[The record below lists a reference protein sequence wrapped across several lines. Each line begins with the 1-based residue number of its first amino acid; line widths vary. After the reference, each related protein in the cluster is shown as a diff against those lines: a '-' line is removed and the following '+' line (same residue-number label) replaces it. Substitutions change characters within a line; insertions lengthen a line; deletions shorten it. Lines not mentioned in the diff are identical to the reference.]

1 MVDRAARDAGVSE
14 RSVEVDRAR
23 MSRWAVSFVERHGE
37 GSWSHV
43 GDDVLVH
50 GADGAR
56 ARLVAPWPGALDG
69 LTSVGDLAGRPELL
83 TWGVIL
89 VRRGGYALGV
99 ARAGEL
105 LGSKVG
111 TRYVQGRTAAGGW
124 SQQRYQRRREN
135 QASALAGAVADHAV
149 TLLVPRTDLQ
159 ALATGGDAGLLA
171 QVLADPR
178 LARLAALPRR
188 SLDPVADPRRAVL
201 DAAARRVDSVHVI
214 VTEPEEATMPTS
226 RELLPQAAEAT
237 RRLVG
242 AVPGS
247 AWQRPSPCE
256 QWTARGVL
264 NHLTAEQLWA
274 PHLLRGESLEQVG
287 DRYDGDVLG
296 DDPVGAFG
304 RALDAALAAW
314 ADAADDARVQTSA
327 GVIGAEE
334 YCQQMLVDLTVHGW
348 DIARAT
354 AAPYSPVPEAVAA
367 CLRYMT
373 PRVESTGQAGIFA
386 GPVSTR
392 SADRTDQL
400 VALLGRDPAWRS

>member
-1 MVDRAARDAGVSE
+1 MSE

-23 MSRWAVSFVERHGE
+23 LSRWAEAFAERHGE
-37 GSWSHV
+37 GPWSRA

-50 GADGAR
+50 GTDGAR

-69 LTSVGDLAGRPELL
+69 VTSMGALAGRPEPL

-99 ARAGEL
+99 ARAGAL
-105 LGSKVG
+105 LAAKVG

-135 QASALAGAVADHAV
+135 QASALAGAAAEHAAA
-149 TLLVPRTDLQ
+149 LLVHRTDIR
-159 ALATGGDAGLLA
+159 ALAIGGDKGLLA
-171 QVLADPR
+171 QVLSDPR
-178 LARLAALPRR
+178 LARLAELPRR

-201 DAAARRVDSVHVI
+201 DDAARRADSVRVI
-214 VTEPEEATMPTS
+214 VTEPEETTMPTT
-226 RELLPQAAEAT
+226 RELLPQAAQAT
-237 RRLVG
+237 RRLVD
-242 AVPGS
+242 AVPGT
-247 AWQRPSPCE
+247 AWERPSPCE
-256 QWTARGVL
+256 QWTAREVL

-296 DDPVGAFG
+296 DDPAGAFG
-304 RALDAALAAW
+304 RALDAALAVW
-314 ADAADDARVQTSA
+314 ADAADDAQVQTSA
-327 GVIGAEE
+327 GVIRAEE
-334 YCQQMLVDLTVHGW
+334 YRQQMLVDLTVHGW

-354 AAPYSPVPEAVAA
+354 SAPYSPVPEAVAA

-400 VALLGRDPAWRS
+400 VALLGRDPAWRV